1 MRFFYTIRIIN
12 IYMNGSE
19 LREKRK
25 QLKLTQE
32 QLAQELKVTANT
44 IARWERSEMAIPP
57 FLELAIKTIE
67 REKGEQTAES
77 EE

>member
-1 MRFFYTIRIIN
+1 MD
-12 IYMNGSE
+12 GSE

-32 QLAQELKVTANT
+32 QLAGELKVTANT
-44 IARWERSEMAIPP
+44 VARWERSEMAIPP

-67 REKGEQTAES
+67 REKEKQTTES
-77 EE
+77 KS